1 MIHTIKIDD
10 NTPNG
15 KRIIE
20 ELRKNYKDVEFV
32 ESNVSAPAP
41 DGYMTGQEFRTKVKS
56 NINNHNKEFVE
67 SNVHTPAPDG
77 YMTSDDFWK
86 KSKCNLDEICKKHGL
101 L

>member
-41 DGYMTGQEFRTKVKS
+41 DGYMT
-56 NINNHNKEFVE
+56 
-67 SNVHTPAPDG
+67 
-77 YMTSDDFWK
+77 SDDFWK
-86 KSKCNLDEICKKHGL
+86 NSKRNLDEIYKKHGL